1 VTVISPLVYDLVGLL
16 SDILRNLHEKNSV
29 ALNLYRL
36 YFITFIF
43 SISFTGIRG
52 QEAFSIDWKKE
63 RAYWSGGLVANGIGY
78 ALFHNADPVDFDYVS
93 SLDINSV
100 NAFDRRAIFN
110 NSARADFY
118 SDIVGNGSVV
128 LPLIIYLTKIQDKEW
143 RHSSIMFLELAMF
156 NFAINNITKYGFQ
169 RPRPYVY
176 NAVLQPGETLS
187 KTVRTSFVSGHT
199 SFAASNSFFA
209 AALFQRA
216 YPDSPF
222 VPYVY
227 LTASAVPIATGIYRV
242 RAGKHYYS
250 DVIAGSITGAAVAC
264 LVVQLHKR
272 DDIFIRSTNQ
282 GIGLVKV
289 F

>member
-1 VTVISPLVYDLVGLL
+1 MHLFGSQVTVISPLVYDLVGLL

-63 RAYWSGGLVANGIGY
+63 RAYWSGGLV
-78 ALFHNADPVDFDYVS
+78 
-93 SLDINSV
+93 
-100 NAFDRRAIFN
+100 
-110 NSARADFY
+110 
-118 SDIVGNGSVV
+118 
-128 LPLIIYLTKIQDKEW
+128 W
-143 RHSSIMFLELAMF
+143 RHSSIMLLELAMF
-156 NFAINNITKYGFQ
+156 NFAVNNITKYGFQ

-250 DVIAGSITGAAVAC
+250 DVIAGSITGAAVAY